1 MLTYGHETN
10 TLADRLFG
18 GFLRHL
24 RPVGLPEQAHP
35 ADHAFHDTGEG
46 IAIAEVGR

>member
-1 MLTYGHETN
+1 MRKIN
-10 TLADRLFG
+10 
-18 GFLRHL
+18 HL
-24 RPVGLPEQAHP
+24 HVWINP